1 MSDELA
7 GDELAAVILVPD
19 AEQDRWL
26 TRCMHHIEQCGYR
39 LEAIVQRWEDAHQ
52 LVGAGQ
58 VQVVVVARP
67 EHLPP
72 QRVPRFEV
80 AGEVGPAP
88 TPRQRRPRLIP
99 RDAAP

>member
-19 AEQDRWL
+19 VEQDRWL
-26 TRCMHHIEQCGYR
+26 ARCMDHIERCGYR
-39 LEAIVQRWEDAHQ
+39 LAAIVRRWEDAHR
-52 LVGAGQ
+52 LIGAGQ

-67 EHLPP
+67 EHIPP

-80 AGEVGPAP
+80 AGEEGPAL
-88 TPRQRRPRLIP
+88 TRRQRRPRPIS
-99 RDAAP
+99 